1 MDALMNQHQLDALF
15 ASGGGPAGVVDH
27 AYGDRG
33 TGGGGTGIAA
43 VAGYPSV
50 TVPAGFV
57 LGMPVGV
64 SFFGRA
70 WSESVLLRIAL
81 AFEQATKARRSPR
94 FLRTLTPDH

>member
-1 MDALMNQHQLDALF
+1 MNEHRLDALF

-33 TGGGGTGIAA
+33 TGGGGTSIAA

-50 TVPAGFV
+50 TVPAGFIFG
-57 LGMPVGV
+57 LPVGV

-70 WSESVLLRIAL
+70 WSEPMLLRIAF
-81 AFEQATKARRSPR
+81 AFEQATKARRAPR
-94 FLRTLTPDH
+94 FLPSLGSNP